1 MCFRAPLNLT
11 IRYIHVW
18 LYRGSTVM
26 SVLAFRSHQNAASA
40 VGNQTGASCSP
51 ADSHN
56 NGKREIL
63 LPVSC
68 ANVWDFF
75 AAKEA

>member
-1 MCFRAPLNLT
+1 
-11 IRYIHVW
+11 
-18 LYRGSTVM
+18 M
-26 SVLAFRSHQNAASA
+26 SVFSFRSHQNAASA

-51 ADSHN
+51 ADSQS

-68 ANVWDFF
+68 ANVWAFS
-75 AAKEA
+75 AAKKSLEIVLNQSKMI

>member
-1 MCFRAPLNLT
+1 
-11 IRYIHVW
+11 
-18 LYRGSTVM
+18 M

-56 NGKREIL
+56 YGKREIL

-68 ANVWDFF
+68 ANVWDFS